1 MGSMPSFPRSVLT
14 LLRAGIAC
22 QPSGVPR
29 APASR
34 SVRAQSPWPASREW
48 PPPACRRRSRGG
60 ALRLGVACTPHRPPA
75 RRGRSGR
82 RVWRR
87 CPSRSGRRGPAT
99 RRRAPG
105 PRAARRRAC
114 PSPPTCASP
123 PSRASLPWRR
133 WLPRRAHRRR
143 RTRGGRARCRGRR
156 GRRGR
161 SAAVSRVRSRFGPR
175 FPPQSQRTR
184 EAILTDLCT
193 LLRPPA
199 SPRGASRVATVYTN
213 APKRLQEAI
222 LANLC
227 TLLRRHPGGEARIAG
242 AVTQPPTRTNS

>member
-1 MGSMPSFPRSVLT
+1 MPSFPRSAPT
-14 LLRAGIAC
+14 LLRAGIAR
-22 QPSGVPR
+22 QPSG
-29 APASR
+29 APQALTLR
-34 SVRAQSPWPASREW
+34 GVRAQSPWPASREW

-82 RVWRR
+82 CVWRR

-123 PSRASLPWRR
+123 PSRAPLPWRR

-143 RTRGGRARCRGRR
+143 RARGGRARCRGRR

-161 SAAVSRVRSRFGPR
+161 SAAVSRVRFRLGPR
-175 FPPQSQRTR
+175 FPPQSRLGDVQMHFTR
-184 EAILTDLCT
+184 DPGAAYAGDLD
-193 LLRPPA
+193 A
-199 SPRGASRVATVYTN
+199 A
-213 APKRLQEAI
+213 
-222 LANLC
+222 
-227 TLLRRHPGGEARIAG
+227 LRRGVVRGSQGGSRNVSHCTSYRYFGMENG
-242 AVTQPPTRTNS
+242 P